1 MVPLCKNEENRSS
14 IMCDCSVMSVCVHAR
29 AFDSLEQLDS
39 SIINI
44 ASKMSLTFVTYLS
57 LLLTLALASKK
68 SYWLS

>member
-1 MVPLCKNEENRSS
+1 
-14 IMCDCSVMSVCVHAR
+14 MSVCVHAR